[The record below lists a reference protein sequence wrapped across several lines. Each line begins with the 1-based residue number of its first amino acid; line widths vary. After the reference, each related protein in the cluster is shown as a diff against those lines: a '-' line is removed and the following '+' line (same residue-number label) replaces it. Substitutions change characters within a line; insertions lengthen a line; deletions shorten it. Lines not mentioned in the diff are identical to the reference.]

1 MSSLNIYLPPIT
13 MNVEGCEVYIMNVV
27 KTKNLFNQDR
37 FIISCRVKC
46 RDVLSKQ
53 FTLDVSSN
61 EEFMRLLKYE
71 IALFKSII
79 YAGARDIYES

>member
-46 RDVLSKQ
+46 RGVLSKQ

-61 EEFMRLLKYE
+61 EEFMRLIKYE

-79 YAGARDIYES
+79 YAGTRDIYES